1 MMRGATL
8 LWAALAAAIGTGL
21 FVLKYEVQEEE
32 QKLRVLRKDIAQA
45 QEAIH
50 VAKAE
55 WSYLNDPLRLK
66 DQAEHHLGLHSL
78 KPGQVAVID
87 QLPMAQPVSAAAE
100 QPQSAPRPGSTPAS
114 TPAPPKAAQM
124 PAKAPAPPA
133 AGTPAKSPAKTP
145 APITTA
151 AVQPNFRPP
160 ARPVAELALPKPVVA
175 LPPDNVM
182 VITSPAV
189 LEPEMAS
196 VRRHP

>member
-45 QEAIH
+45 HEAIH

-66 DQAEHHLGLHSL
+66 EQAEHHLGLHSL
-78 KPGQVAVID
+78 KPGQVAAID
-87 QLPMAQPVSAAAE
+87 QLPMAQPASA
-100 QPQSAPRPGSTPAS
+100 SATADQAPPTPKPVSTPV
-114 TPAPPKAAQM
+114 PPKAAQLPAKPPARSP
-124 PAKAPAPPA
+124 PAKAPAR
-133 AGTPAKSPAKTP
+133 TP
-145 APITTA
+145 APMTTA
-151 AVQPNFRPP
+151 AVQPKIGPP
-160 ARPVAELALPKPVVA
+160 ASLVANRTPPQTV